1 MLRQQDASTRSPFST
16 FFRSLPMR
24 KHLYVLIASIMAVVF
39 TLASIAC
46 GGGSKKNETTVS
58 VTGVTLT
65 PAAITLAVGQTQ
77 PLTANVAP
85 GNATNKTV
93 TWASNPTGVVTV
105 SANGTVTAVAA
116 GNTTITVTT
125 TDGGF
130 TADCAVTVNPA
141 PVSVTG
147 VTVNPTTL
155 NLQVGRTAPL
165 TATVAPS
172 NAANKAVTWISN
184 PAGVVTVSANG
195 TVTGVSVGNT
205 TITVR
210 TADGGFTA
218 DCAVT
223 VTPAGPVVI
232 PVTDVTISPTTLNLQ
247 VSQAAALTY
256 TILPSDATNKD
267 VTWNTSNANIAVVAD
282 GLVRAVA
289 EGSATITVT
298 TVDGG
303 KTATCAL
310 TVSGVAVT
318 GVSLR
323 AKTALG
329 IGFSETLTPTIQ
341 PSNATDKTVTWTC
354 SDTDIA
360 TVSPAGLI
368 KALSAGTAI
377 ITAKTAD
384 GGFEAECALSVVNIY
399 VGGQSGNAFPVV
411 WVNNQAQNL
420 LTQEQ
425 IDNGVWGGANSVFV
439 AENGDIYAAGYDSDN
454 PDSACGGRV
463 WKNGQPYLGF
473 YDSNYVETNVRSIA
487 VSGVDVYAAGSATDL
502 NWSDV
507 PMLWKNGVIQS
518 LENNSSN
525 SSAYSVAVSDD
536 GNDVYAAGYAM
547 DGDTY
552 LNSAILWKNGEAT
565 ILNQTGNAQAFSVA
579 VSGSDVYVAG
589 QYTDENWNIYAVIWK
604 NGVMQPLEIV
614 QGSYPQVTSSVASGE
629 DVYVAG
635 YYLDEDYATNS
646 IYWKNGVAHTLGEGE
661 AWSVFVI
668 DDNAFVAGIAL
679 EPSPDGDW
687 LEPVAVVWINGV
699 PHKLP
704 GLYGNAYSIFVTK

>member
-1 MLRQQDASTRSPFST
+1 MK
-16 FFRSLPMR
+16 
-24 KHLYVLIASIMAVVF
+24 KHLYVLITSIMAVVF

-105 SANGTVTAVAA
+105 SANGTVTAVAT

-172 NAANKAVTWISN
+172 NAANKAVTWISAN
-184 PAGVVTVSANG
+184 TGVATVLNG

-247 VSQAAALTY
+247 VSQAAALAY
-256 TILPSDATNKD
+256 TILPSDATNKA

-318 GVSLR
+318 GVSLK

-341 PSNATDKTVTWTC
+341 PSNATDKTVTWT
-354 SDTDIA
+354 SSNTGVA
-360 TVSPAGLI
+360 TISAAGLI
-368 KALSAGTAI
+368 EALSAGTAM

-384 GGFEAECALSVVNIY
+384 GDFEAECALSVVNIY
-399 VGGQSGNAFPVV
+399 VAGASNGPVV
-411 WVNNQAQNL
+411 WINNQIQTL

-425 IDNGVWGGANSVFV
+425 IDNGVSGEALSVFV
-439 AENGDIYAAGYDSDN
+439 TENGDIYAAGYDSDN
-454 PDSACGGRV
+454 PDSAYGGRV
-463 WKNGQPYLGF
+463 WKNGQICLNLR
-473 YDSNYVETNVRSIA
+473 DSNDVQDQANSIA
-487 VSGVDVYAAGSATDL
+487 VSGIDVYAAGEALDI
-502 NWSDV
+502 NWSGA
-507 PMLWKNGVIQS
+507 PMLWKNGVIQN
-518 LENNSSN
+518 LESIGSVYQ
-525 SSAYSVAVSDD
+525 SSAYSVAVSGD

-552 LNSAILWKNGEAT
+552 ENKAILWKNGAAIT
-565 ILNQTGNAQAFSVA
+565 LNQTGNAQAFSVA

-589 QYTDENWNIYAVIWK
+589 QCSDDDGSGPVVWK
-604 NGVMQPLEIV
+604 NDVMQRLEAV
-614 QGSYPQVTSSVASGE
+614 EAFMVFNTDPRSVFVSGD
-629 DVYVAG
+629 DVHAAG
-635 YYLDEDYATNS
+635 YSLAVDADFNFIYVPL
-646 IYWKNGVAHTLGEGE
+646 YWKNGVAHTLGEGE

-668 DDNAFVAGIAL
+668 DDNVFVAGIAL

-699 PHKLP
+699 PHNLP
-704 GLYGNAYSIFVTK
+704 DGLYGNAYSIFVTK